1 LVTCGRDTTGEI
13 PKINNLL
20 RSGVGGVDLGLTGTE
35 RRAFLT
41 FAKPT
46 NRTAILEYNT
56 TIHAAELKERKKST
70 ISN

>member
-1 LVTCGRDTTGEI
+1 LVTCGNDATGEI

-20 RSGVGGVDLGLTGTE
+20 RSGVGGADLGLTGTE
-35 RRAFLT
+35 RCAFLT

-46 NRTAILEYNT
+46 NRTAILEDNT
-56 TIHAAELKERKKST
+56 TIHAEKLEEKKERT